1 MAVIDHH
8 EPGTFCW
15 AELATT
21 EPSAARD
28 FYGALL
34 GWSSRDTPMTDE
46 RVYTM
51 LTLGDSPV
59 AALHGMRRDRRRA
72 GVPSHWLSYVAVNDV
87 DETARRAAELGG
99 VVVLE
104 PADVDHIGRMAVI
117 LDPTGATLA
126 LWQAHAHIGAHRL
139 DEDGASCWNELATHD
154 PEEAAR
160 FYCALFDWR
169 AETVE
174 IDGTRYT
181 TFHRGALAT
190 AGMVAMDPSWGDV
203 PPHWMVYFQV
213 AKAGDV
219 VERAREL
226 GGDVRTPATDIP
238 PVGRFAVIGD
248 PQGAE
253 FSILQPAPS

>member
-15 AELATT
+15 TELATT
-21 EPSAARD
+21 EPKAARA

-34 GWSSRDTPMTDE
+34 GWSSHETPMSDN
-46 RVYTM
+46 RIYTM
-51 LTLGDSPV
+51 LTLGGSPI
-59 AALHGMRRDRRRA
+59 AALHGLRRDRRREGA
-72 GVPSHWLSYVAVNDV
+72 PPHWLSYVAVNDV

-117 LDPTGATLA
+117 LDPTGATVA
-126 LWQAHAHIGAHRL
+126 LWQAHAHIGTHRL

-154 PEEAAR
+154 PDAAER

-169 AETVE
+169 AETTE
-174 IDGTRYT
+174 IEGARYT
-181 TFHRGALAT
+181 TFYRGVLAT
-190 AGMVAMDPSWGDV
+190 AGMVTMDESWGEL

-213 AKAGDV
+213 ARAHDV
-219 VERAREL
+219 VERARQL
-226 GGDVRTPATDIP
+226 GGDVRTPTTDIP
-238 PVGRFAVIGD
+238 PVGRFAVLGD

-253 FSILQPAPS
+253 FSILQPARA